1 MKILNKEDSVN
12 KLYIQKN
19 DLIIIKEKYNTIP
32 EQLDMVI
39 NNDEINENSFV
50 EITDKG
56 LIGYINLFKWIIDYK
71 QYQNINV
78 SEYNNLYEKY
88 IHALSR
94 INQEIYF
101 KTNSSDLQEAL
112 IRKKIIS
119 KQINDIYLILQN
131 VYTKKRL
138 NLPVVVDFDKEGYKV
153 TDNNETYIIKQTLDS
168 NTIIVEKE
176 NKGIINLNDYTISM
190 FNAIINKGRESLNTY
205 DEYQLTMNEDNT
217 RAIINF
223 KQSSKEKE
231 LIKAKSI

>member
-32 EQLDMVI
+32 KPLDIVI
-39 NNDEINENSFV
+39 SNDEINENSFV

-190 FNAIINKGRESLNTY
+190 FNAIINKRKDSLNTF

>member
-32 EQLDMVI
+32 GQLDMVI
-39 NNDEINENSFV
+39 NNNEINENSFV

-190 FNAIINKGRESLNTY
+190 FNAIINKRKDSLNTF

-223 KQSSKEKE
+223 KQSNKEKE

>member
-32 EQLDMVI
+32 NPLDIVI
-39 NNDEINENSFV
+39 SNDEINENSFV

-56 LIGYINLFKWIIDYK
+56 LIGYINLFKWIINYK

-88 IHALSR
+88 IHALAR

-138 NLPVVVDFDKEGYKV
+138 NLPIVVDFDKEGYKV

-190 FNAIINKGRESLNTY
+190 FNAIINKRKDSLNTF

-223 KQSSKEKE
+223 KQSNKEKE
-231 LIKAKSI
+231 LTKAKSI

>member
-32 EQLDMVI
+32 GQLDMVI
-39 NNDEINENSFV
+39 NNNEINENSFV

-223 KQSSKEKE
+223 KQSNKEKE

>member
-32 EQLDMVI
+32 GQLDMVI
-39 NNDEINENSFV
+39 NNNEINENSFV

-131 VYTKKRL
+131 VYNKKRL

-190 FNAIINKGRESLNTY
+190 FNAIINKRKDSLNTF

-223 KQSSKEKE
+223 KQSNKEKE

>member
-32 EQLDMVI
+32 NPLDIVI
-39 NNDEINENSFV
+39 SNDEINENSFV

-56 LIGYINLFKWIIDYK
+56 LIGYINLFKWIINYK

-88 IHALSR
+88 IHALAR

-138 NLPVVVDFDKEGYKV
+138 NLPIVVDFDKEGYKV

-190 FNAIINKGRESLNTY
+190 FNAIINKRKDSLNTF

-223 KQSSKEKE
+223 KQSNKEKE